1 MSKTEAK
8 KIEPKQKSSAFFP
21 LMAGLI
27 VLGVVV
33 AGVALN
39 ILSYQGEDPEEPDRP
54 DEPVPTTV
62 INGQYFFD
70 VESNTYEW
78 AFDDYAVINHW
89 DDIEHYF
96 GNDQT
101 MIEAAKKHIKKT
113 GYSLESSDTDE
124 RYILVRVD
132 VDGGKDL
139 IRSVG
144 LEIPKNSDPKIAIRG
159 YSGCGQ
165 MWDEYDY
172 EYWLI
177 PIDSSIDEE
186 EFEID
191 YTIDEGCG
199 ANYSEVEKKPVIYL
213 YPEAETNVSV
223 KLGAKEKL
231 TVSYPKYIDG
241 WNVLARPDGK
251 LTDLNTGRELY
262 SLYYE
267 IEYNAA
273 KGIQDEGFV
282 VKGSDTAA
290 FLEDKLAKLGLNE
303 REAEEFIIF
312 WLPQMQN
319 NNYNYIH
326 FADLAE
332 IDANMPLNVSPA
344 PATTIRINMEW
355 KALKTPINVKE
366 QKLPATPERKGFTLV
381 EWGGTILK

>member
-159 YSGCGQ
+159 YNGCGQ

-267 IEYNAA
+267 TEYNAA

-312 WLPQMQN
+312 WLPQMQD

-344 PATTIRINMEW
+344 PATTIRINM
-355 KALKTPINVKE
+355 
-366 QKLPATPERKGFTLV
+366 KGFTLV

>member
-159 YSGCGQ
+159 YNGCGQ
-165 MWDEYDY
+165 MWDESDY

-199 ANYSEVEKKPVIYL
+199 TNYSEVEKKPVIYL

-231 TVSYPKYIDG
+231 TVSYPKYVDG
-241 WNVLARPDGK
+241 WNVVARPDGK
-251 LTDLNTGRELY
+251 LTDLDTGRELY

-267 IEYNAA
+267 TEYNTA

>member
-8 KIEPKQKSSAFFP
+8 KTEPKQKSSAFFP

-54 DEPVPTTV
+54 DEPAPTTV
-62 INGQYFFD
+62 INGKYFFD
-70 VESNTYEW
+70 VESNSYEW
-78 AFDDYAVINHW
+78 AFDDYAIINHW
-89 DDIEHYF
+89 DDIEYYF

-101 MIEAAKKHIKKT
+101 MIEAAKKQIKKT
-113 GYSLESSDTDE
+113 GYSLESSDYDTK
-124 RYILVRVD
+124 YILVRVD
-132 VDGGKDL
+132 VDGGGDM

-144 LEIPKNSDPKIAIRG
+144 LELPKNGDPKIVVRG
-159 YSGCGQ
+159 YDSCGQ
-165 MWDEYDY
+165 VWGEYDY

-199 ANYSEVEKKPVIYL
+199 TNYSEVEKKPVIYL

-241 WNVLARPDGK
+241 WNVVARPDGK

-267 IEYNAA
+267 TEYNTA

-312 WLPQMQN
+312 WLPQMQD

>member
-165 MWDEYDY
+165 MWDESDY

-199 ANYSEVEKKPVIYL
+199 TNYSEVEKKPVIYL

-231 TVSYPKYIDG
+231 TVSYPKYVDG
-241 WNVLARPDGK
+241 WNVVARPDGK
-251 LTDLNTGRELY
+251 LTDLDTGRELY

-267 IEYNAA
+267 TEYNTA